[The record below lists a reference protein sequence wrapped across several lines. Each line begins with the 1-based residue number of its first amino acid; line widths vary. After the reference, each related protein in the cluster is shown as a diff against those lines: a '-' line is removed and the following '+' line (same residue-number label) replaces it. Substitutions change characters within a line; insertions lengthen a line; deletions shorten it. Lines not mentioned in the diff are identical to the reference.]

1 MASVKGPLMSL
12 DASGS
17 IADTITFS
25 KWKGRNYVRQ
35 LVIPANP
42 KSGLQVGVRS
52 AFKFITQIWS
62 TLSAGIQ
69 ANWEELAAPDSI
81 TPLDA
86 MVRYDQIRAR
96 QFFGMKQDPT
106 FAEGAVEA
114 APAGPA
120 ATAQPKSLA
129 LAWTDSIGADDW
141 CTEVF
146 MLAGGV
152 VTPSP
157 ANRIAIVPAGVQAL
171 QVLGLTTGI
180 VYHFKLRGNET
191 GGTGGTQTADFTGT
205 PT

>member
-17 IADTITFS
+17 VADTITFS

-42 KSGLQVGVRS
+42 QTGLQVGQRA
-52 AFKFITQIWS
+52 AFKFLTQVWAS
-62 TLSAGIQ
+62 LSATIQ
-69 ANWEELAAPDSI
+69 ARWATLAAPKSI
-81 TPLDA
+81 TPLNEMIFEDG
-86 MVRYDQIRAR
+86 IRAR

-106 FAEGAVEA
+106 LAAGAVEA
-114 APAGPA
+114 APAAPA

-129 LAWTDSIGADDW
+129 LAWTDSAGADDW

-152 VTPSP
+152 VTASP
-157 ANRIAIVPAGVQAL
+157 ATRIAIVPKGVQAL
-171 QVLGLTTGI
+171 QVLQLTTGI
-180 VYHFKLRGNET
+180 VYHFKLRGNEK
-191 GGTGGTQTADFTGT
+191 GGTAGTETADFTGT